1 MRYTYQYLVLEANG
15 RVTTDKEQID
25 ASAWLDYLAAHT
37 DRYGNLGE
45 FVTAALAALPTQD
58 PLVASAI
65 TADIDELFCTQ
76 QPTAVFQFAMYCWE
90 EFRAGRLS
98 AQAWSAVLGTAWDCG
113 ERAMLDHIPL
123 NSAQVVQMF
132 EAADKDT
139 LFRVTARRDDW
150 ASFFAGLPD
159 LIPVY
164 RGITT
169 ALKYRE
175 NGLCWTTLSEKAK
188 QLSGQNVKTADDIP
202 GVVAA
207 LVPKT
212 AVLAFFGQ
220 GDELVI
226 NPAIAKEHQETHY
239 LSGTGLSKF
248 RQNWKKWQAAE
259 KKRREE

>member
-1 MRYTYQYLVLEANG
+1 MRYTYQYRVLEHDR
-15 RVTTDKEQID
+15 RVTTDKEPID
-25 ASAWLDYLAAHT
+25 ASTWLDYLAANAE
-37 DRYGNLGE
+37 RYGNLGE

-58 PLVASAI
+58 PLVGSAI
-65 TADIDELFCTQ
+65 TADIDEMFCTQ

-90 EFRAGRLS
+90 ECRAGRLS
-98 AQAWSAVLGTAWDCG
+98 AQAWSAILGTAWGCG

-123 NSAQVVQMF
+123 SSAQIVQMF
-132 EAADKDT
+132 EAADKET

-159 LIPVY
+159 LIPLY

-169 ALKYRE
+169 AMKYRE
-175 NGLCWTTLSEKAK
+175 NGLCWTTLSDKAK
-188 QLSGQNVKTADDIP
+188 QLSGQNVRTANDIP

-220 GDELVI
+220 GDEMVI
-226 NPAIAKEHQETHY
+226 NPAIAREHEETHY

-259 KKRREE
+259 KKRREQ